1 VAEVD
6 PYGRFVRW
14 LANKPWKTNYDTQED
29 FRMSKTLRVLITG
42 AARGIGMATAQVLAN
57 RGHSVVATDVSA
69 LSGSEGIQAHVLDV
83 SSDDS
88 VAQCLKEVGPL
99 DAIVNNAGIFGGGPV
114 EGYPLD
120 RFRQMFETNTLG
132 ALRVIQAV
140 LPTWRKRGSGVIVNV
155 SSVNGRVS
163 SPLGAAY
170 SASKFALEALTESLH
185 LEVRHFGIRSVLI
198 EPGTIATGIKA
209 IEPHKGP
216 AEYAGLWEQ
225 WAGANT
231 KMTGPSGGTGPE
243 VVALAIASAIED
255 PATPLRVPV
264 GQDAEMILSLRRSLD
279 DQAFEDAMRKAVGL
293 TW

>member
-1 VAEVD
+1 
-6 PYGRFVRW
+6 
-14 LANKPWKTNYDTQED
+14 
-29 FRMSKTLRVLITG
+29 MSKALRVLITG
-42 AARGIGMATAQVLAN
+42 AARGIGMATAQVLAT

-69 LSGSEGIQAHVLDV
+69 LSGLEGIQAHVLDV
-83 SSDDS
+83 TSDDS
-88 VAQCLKEVGPL
+88 VARCLKEVGPL
-99 DAIVNNAGIFGGGPV
+99 DAIVNSAAISAGGGPV

-140 LPTWRKRGSGVIVNV
+140 LPAWRKRGSGVIVNV

-163 SPLGAAY
+163 SPLRAAY

-185 LEVRHFGIRSVLI
+185 LEVRHFGIRCVLI
-198 EPGTIATGIKA
+198 EPGNIATGIKP
-209 IEPHKGP
+209 IESHKGP
-216 AEYAGLWEQ
+216 ADYAGLWEQ
-225 WAGANT
+225 WAGAHT
-231 KMTGPSGGTGPE
+231 KMTGPSGRPGTE
-243 VVALAIASAIED
+243 VVALAIAGAIED

-264 GQDAEMILSLRRSLD
+264 GQDAEMILGLRRSLD

>member
-1 VAEVD
+1 
-6 PYGRFVRW
+6 
-14 LANKPWKTNYDTQED
+14 
-29 FRMSKTLRVLITG
+29 MSKTLRVLITG

-83 SSDDS
+83 TSDDS
-88 VAQCLKEVGPL
+88 VARCLEEVGPL
-99 DAIVNNAGIFGGGPV
+99 DAIVNNAGISGGGPV

-120 RFRQMFETNTLG
+120 RIRQMFETNTLG
-132 ALRVIQAV
+132 ALRIIQAV
-140 LPTWRKRGSGVIVNV
+140 LPAWRKRGSGVIVNV
-155 SSVNGRVS
+155 SSINGRVS

-170 SASKFALEALTESLH
+170 GASKFALEALTESLH
-185 LEVRHFGIRSVLI
+185 LEVRHFGIRCVLI
-198 EPGTIATGIKA
+198 EPGTIATDMKA

-216 AEYAGLWEQ
+216 ADYAGLWEQ
-225 WAGANT
+225 WAGAHT
-231 KMTGPSGGTGPE
+231 KMTGPSGRTGPE

-255 PATPLRVPV
+255 PATPFRVPV
-264 GQDAEMILSLRRSLD
+264 GQDAEVILGLRRSLD